1 MKSIHILATVVALA
15 TALVVLAGCGSSSDS
30 NTTTTP
36 SPPEE
41 SSTPSASAAT
51 SLPPIGTPVPDNLTA
66 EQLRVLILAAAGTV
80 EDEIY
85 DYRQEG
91 KGILQTYTLTK
102 SLTMATSNASRLSP
116 PLNPTDKI
124 DELTAASGGYFWRVN
139 DGPWRYDPERSV
151 IAAGFSFPDWVGL
164 VDLPVGGQ
172 HTISSANGGSTTTVT
187 GLDISQAPNM
197 GQNRCWILTVALSWR
212 KTATGFNPEQTAQ
225 VTLTACEPDFLVTS
239 YTTRWAGRPA
249 TGGENYRYNTGEV
262 IEVPTDAV
270 EVHCTNVAPEDQIA
284 CMYK

>member
-1 MKSIHILATVVALA
+1 MRKTRFLAMVVALA
-15 TALVVLAGCGSSSDS
+15 TALVVLAGCGSSGDS
-30 NTTTTP
+30 NTTATSSP
-36 SPPEE
+36 SKE
-41 SSTPSASAAT
+41 SSTPSAPAAT
-51 SLPPIGTPVPDNLTA
+51 SLPQTGTRVPDNLTA

-91 KGILQTYTLTK
+91 KGILLTYTLTK
-102 SLTMATSNASRLSP
+102 SLTMTTRNASNLSP

-124 DELTAASGGYFWRVN
+124 DELTDPNGVQYWRVN
-139 DGPWRYDPERSV
+139 DGPWKYDPEASL
-151 IAAGFSFPDWVGL
+151 ISTGFAFPDWVGL

-172 HTISSANGGSTTTVT
+172 RTSSANGGSTTTVT

-197 GQNRCWILTVALSWR
+197 GQNRCWTLTVALSWQ
-212 KTATGFNPEQTAQ
+212 KTAPGSNPEQTAQ

-239 YTTRWAGRPA
+239 YTTQWAGSPA

-262 IEVPTDAV
+262 PEVPTDVV
-270 EVHCTNVAPEDQIA
+270 EVHCTNVAPEDQLA

>member
-1 MKSIHILATVVALA
+1 MRKTRFLATVVALA

-30 NTTTTP
+30 NTTATSSP
-36 SPPEE
+36 SEE
-41 SSTPSASAAT
+41 SSTPSTPAAT
-51 SLPPIGTPVPDNLTA
+51 SLPQTGTPVPDNLTA

-85 DYRQEG
+85 DYIREG
-91 KGILQTYTLTK
+91 KGILQTWTLNK
-102 SLTMATSNASRLSP
+102 SLAMTTSNASNFSP

-124 DELTAASGGYFWRVN
+124 DELTTPDGEYYWRVN
-139 DGPWRYDPERSV
+139 DGPWRHDPDEPLMKPSGLR
-151 IAAGFSFPDWVGL
+151 FPDWVGL

-172 HTISSANGGSTTTVT
+172 RTSPSNGGSTTTVT

-197 GQNRCWILTVALSWR
+197 GQNRCWTLTVALSWQ
-212 KTATGFNPEQTAQ
+212 KTAPGSNPEQTGQ

-239 YTTRWAGRPA
+239 YTNQWAGSPA

-262 IEVPTDAV
+262 PDVPTDVV
-270 EVHCTNVAPEDQIA
+270 EVHCTDVAPEDQLA
-284 CMYK
+284 CKFK

>member
-1 MKSIHILATVVALA
+1 MRKTRFLATVVALA
-15 TALVVLAGCGSSSDS
+15 TALVVLVGCGSSSDS
-30 NTTTTP
+30 NTTPTSSP
-36 SPPEE
+36 SKE
-41 SSTPSASAAT
+41 SSTPSAPAAT
-51 SLPPIGTPVPDNLTA
+51 SLPHTGTRVPDNLTA

-91 KGILQTYTLTK
+91 KGILQTWTLTK
-102 SLTMATSNASRLSP
+102 SLTMTTSNASRFSP

-124 DELTAASGGYFWRVN
+124 DELTTAGGVSYWRVN
-139 DGPWRYDPERSV
+139 DGPWRHDPEASP
-151 IAAGFSFPDWVGL
+151 ILTGFAFPDWVGL

-172 HTISSANGGSTTTVT
+172 RTSSSNGGSTTTVT

-197 GQNRCWILTVALSWR
+197 GQNRCWTLTVALSWQ
-212 KTATGFNPEQTAQ
+212 KTAPGSNPEQTAQ

-262 IEVPTDAV
+262 LEVPTDVV